1 MDRRQAILNAAVNL
15 FAERGFSATPTSA
28 VAGMAGVAEG
38 LIFHYFKNKEGIFA
52 HIINHMINTYTE
64 RIEAITKDAKTGLQ
78 SIEDIIHFHLRFSEE
93 NSKEFLVAMR
103 DFPFD
108 LMKPGSHFWEMIAER
123 NAYISTLMKTCI
135 ERGQKD
141 GSIREFNPEKAVFI
155 IRGMLNGI
163 SRSRLLGTPGMPELT
178 SEVLDFCRNGLGT
191 PT

>member
-1 MDRRQAILNAAVNL
+1 MDRRKAILNAAISL
-15 FAERGFSATPTSA
+15 FAERGFNATPTSA

-52 HIINHMINTYTE
+52 HIINDMVDTYIE
-64 RIEAITKDAKTGLQ
+64 KVEAITENARTGLEA
-78 SIEDIIHFHLRFSEE
+78 IEDIIHFHFRFSEE
-93 NSKEFLVAMR
+93 NSKEFLVAIR

-108 LMKPGSHFWEMIAER
+108 LMKPGAHFWEMIAER
-123 NAYISTLMKTCI
+123 NAYISTLMKRCI

-163 SRSRLLGTPGMPELT
+163 SRSKLLGTLRMPGLT

-191 PT
+191 PI